1 MIQVLTLA
9 LILLKL
15 WIVADQEIVA
25 TDHPHDDLWYIQQ
38 AASWIWFR
46 PYDNLAIAHL
56 PVYSG
61 FILLNSMLGMP
72 LRFTSELIF
81 IGAGW
86 SLSSATARIGIPPL
100 GRVLVFV
107 LLVFHP
113 QPLVLLSYTL
123 SETFAATLYLLLV
136 AELIRVMDRPE
147 DWLHVCGLSIVTGL
161 LWFCREESGA
171 LLLVLFAVI
180 ALALV
185 MRRRHIPVKQYALAL
200 IGAPLLASALLAA
213 LLISADGLRY
223 GVWST
228 SDIDM
233 PKRAY
238 AALQSIAVESPG
250 GGAPVGGEAQ
260 PMRRFI
266 SSAVE
271 RAGPALLR
279 KTRTTLPSTVRRSR
293 AW

>member
-1 MIQVLTLA
+1 M
-9 LILLKL
+9 
-15 WIVADQEIVA
+15 
-25 TDHPHDDLWYIQQ
+25 
-38 AASWIWFR
+38 
-46 PYDNLAIAHL
+46 
-56 PVYSG
+56 
-61 FILLNSMLGMP
+61 
-72 LRFTSELIF
+72 
-81 IGAGW
+81 
-86 SLSSATARIGIPPL
+86 
-100 GRVLVFV
+100 
-107 LLVFHP
+107 
-113 QPLVLLSYTL
+113 LLSYTL